1 MNNEDYFFSFKN
13 SIAPSPGRLLIS
25 EPYLPDPNF
34 ERSVVL
40 MCDHNEG
47 GSFGFVM
54 NKKSP
59 LKLAEVVEDM
69 SGLEADLYIGGPVQ
83 QDTLHYIFRGEDL
96 LEDAVEIGDNLF
108 WGGNYDQLKDLIS
121 MKRIDPTDFRF
132 FVGYSGWGQGQ
143 LDEEIESNSWIVSP
157 GLALNLLLDTKS
169 DDLWKVVL
177 ENMGGK
183 YEMFSRYPEDPRL
196 N

>member
-1 MNNEDYFFSFKN
+1 MSEDYFFSFKN

-40 MCDHNEG
+40 MCDHNES

-96 LEDAVEIGDNLF
+96 LEDAVEIAEGLY
-108 WGGNYDQLKDLIS
+108 WGGDYEQLKDMIS
-121 MKRIDPTDFRF
+121 MNRIDPADFRF

-143 LDEEIESNSWIVSP
+143 LEEEIESNSWIVSP
-157 GLALNLLLDTKS
+157 GLALNLLLRI
-169 DDLWKVVL
+169 VL
-177 ENMGGK
+177 K
-183 YEMFSRYPEDPRL
+183 TF
-196 N
+196 